1 MPSATTSLVPRGD
14 DSLQRWLARPPK
26 RLSLA
31 TLPTPVERCTA
42 LDRGRASVW
51 VKRDDQSS
59 PIYGGGKVRKLEYVL
74 ANPPHDGDTPV
85 LSLGGTG
92 SHHLLAVALFLA
104 ETGRTL
110 HALTFDQVMTPHV
123 RTGLAV
129 LASLGTQFWH
139 SRTRAGIPLAWLRYQ
154 LWQRPT
160 RRGVYMPPGASDGLG
175 GLGFVAAGQEL
186 ATQIAAGELPHPG
199 RIYVTGGSA
208 GTSAG
213 LAIGLAAAGIATHI
227 RIISAVET
235 IGFNRLMYTRMLAQI
250 FTCMRKH
257 GFDRGGR
264 VGAFLREAGVTWSID
279 HSQVGPGYAVPTAAG
294 KQALATASNGG
305 LNLETTYTG
314 KCVAAMLKEL
324 ETIDGPVLFWN
335 THAANDLRPRIV
347 EGWESKLPPV
357 LARAVRLD

>member
-1 MPSATTSLVPRGD
+1 VQHLV
-14 DSLQRWLARPPK
+14 
-26 RLSLA
+26 
-31 TLPTPVERCTA
+31 
-42 LDRGRASVW
+42 
-51 VKRDDQSS
+51 
-59 PIYGGGKVRKLEYVL
+59 VL
-74 ANPPHDGDTPV
+74 GQAD
-85 LSLGGTG
+85 
-92 SHHLLAVALFLA
+92 VALHHVA
-104 ETGRTL
+104 VVH
-110 HALTFDQVMTPHV
+110 HAVVHHV
-123 RTGLAV
+123 VGGL
-129 LASLGTQFWH
+129 G
-139 SRTRAGIPLAWLRYQ
+139 
-154 LWQRPT
+154 
-160 RRGVYMPPGASDGLG
+160 DGLG

-213 LAIGLAAAGIATHI
+213 LAIGLAAAGVATHI

-324 ETIDGPVLFWN
+324 ETEAIDGPVLFWN